1 MRMVII
7 TLIFLTHTNIFG
19 QINVGSIEH
28 VKLNAGEFEQ
38 VNLNKLKSSKTLFIY
53 RDSDT
58 ANLESFKSMLDE
70 VWDYTELEFISYKE
84 YSTNTYDENYSF
96 FTIGWDHKET
106 TSSIGMNSENT
117 YIYLTL
123 WMNKEN
129 EKLTFCRIEL
139 YPTFT
144 TYQNPVMYSEK
155 YVNLMMKY
163 IYEETILHNWNLL
176 YLTNALQ
183 FVNEK
188 LTKSYEHWLFKSAV
202 YADISFLKND
212 TLYIPEY
219 ALTIFDAFTG
229 DESEKQNMNKLVK
242 KYPYPYKFLS
252 IEELSNKVLNSEKPF
267 YYLSYIKSSSDK
279 FVSIVNTKTGELLYS
294 DYSAGSYNLK
304 DKDFNKLAKK
314 IKQSALPKSF

>member
-1 MRMVII
+1 MVII